1 MPPYL
6 LGLDAGS
13 GSVRALLVDVES
25 GRTTVAVRR
34 WEHPPAPDGWG
45 YDFDTDRNWGLL
57 AEAVREA
64 LGRSGAAPTDVA
76 GIAAASMRHSLV
88 LVREKKVLFAV
99 PNKDARA
106 AAEGMEMAAREGDAL
121 AACTGCWPSPIFT
134 APRLAWL
141 AARHPEWLEG
151 AVALSLSDWVAF
163 RLCGVLATDFSQ
175 AGESLLL
182 DVVRRE
188 WITDWLTGRG
198 LPPALLPPL
207 RPSGQ
212 YLGPLTEPAAADLGL
227 PPGVPVAVGGA
238 DTQCALLALGALAL
252 GDVGIVAG
260 TTGPVQGV
268 ADRPVIDPEARLW
281 TGLHVLPDRWVVES
295 NGGPLGDALDWL
307 AGLLFPE
314 SPRPAA
320 RLVAEAAQ
328 ARPGA
333 GGILSTFG
341 GQVFNARALSLPLGS
356 VTLSPFLSGD
366 GPARRADLC
375 RAVLEGLAFVL
386 RANIEQVAAV
396 VAQAVSLRQ
405 ADSLRY
411 MMTGGL
417 TRSPFWARL
426 VANVLGRPVRVS
438 EIPEGTALGAAI
450 CAGMGAGLFADLAE
464 GAARLGRVRT
474 VEPNEEAARTY
485 QALYAQWQ
493 DVRAAQAEAHDR
505 VAGRVL
511 ESMAAQTARP
521 TVPSFRPRI
530 LVTAQMDEASLAELR
545 RLGDVSYANYRE
557 TLQVLTGD
565 DLVEALQGVHVF
577 ITEVDVV
584 DLEALR
590 QLPDLR
596 VVVSCR
602 GLAVNVDVEACTAL
616 GIPVL
621 NAPGR
626 NADAVADLTVA
637 FMLALARK
645 LIPAD
650 GFLRQPGGEAG
661 DMARMGQAYEA
672 FLGRE
677 LWGKTVGLVGLGAVG
692 REVARRLASFGVRL
706 LVYDPYI
713 RPEDAARYDAESVSL
728 DELLVQSDFVSL
740 HAPVTEETRG
750 LIGREA
756 LARMKRGAFLVNT
769 ARAALVDEEALV
781 EALRSGHLA
790 GAALDVFSVEPPASD
805 HPLLGL
811 PNVIATPHIGGNT
824 AEVAAHQGHIVVEDL
839 RRMLVGERPRHIL
852 NPQTL
857 DEFSWTGPRRS
868 ADARVLESLEGR
880 PGPAVSDLQVAGS
893 REQVAEERGSRG
905 AEERG
910 SRGAGEQRS
919 GGAEERESRGAE
931 ERGSRGAEEQRGM
944 ETEHAIRD
952 TVEEIVRRFCE
963 KAVADPALREFAARR
978 RVMTHYTMTDL
989 GLEFY
994 IGFQDGQVVAGLG
1007 APPTPAEVRMK
1018 ATAEVL
1024 DSILTGRL
1032 SGQKAAMSGKL
1043 SFSGDVRTAMGVQ
1056 RVQGDLIRLYTAA
1069 REEAGGVDFAALA
1082 AAPAPAAVARPAPAP
1097 IGEDPRAEMVRAINE
1112 LYQLGLITATGGN
1125 VSVRVEER
1133 EECWITPSQLYKGDL
1148 RPELMVRIDLT
1159 GNVLDEGVPAP
1170 SSEWPMHTAIYRARP
1185 EVRAIVHAH
1194 APYATILALSGLP
1207 FLPVTTEAAFFR
1219 EVPVVPFIMPGTKEL
1234 AEAVVKAMGRTPV
1247 CLLQNH
1253 GVVVAATS
1261 LRRACNILEV
1271 VERTAQLI
1279 WGCYAVGKKPPTLPK
1294 DVVRTLREVGEMMA

>member
-1 MPPYL
+1 
-6 LGLDAGS
+6 
-13 GSVRALLVDVES
+13 
-25 GRTTVAVRR
+25 
-34 WEHPPAPDGWG
+34 
-45 YDFDTDRNWGLL
+45 
-57 AEAVREA
+57 
-64 LGRSGAAPTDVA
+64 
-76 GIAAASMRHSLV
+76 
-88 LVREKKVLFAV
+88 
-99 PNKDARA
+99 
-106 AAEGMEMAAREGDAL
+106 
-121 AACTGCWPSPIFT
+121 
-134 APRLAWL
+134 
-141 AARHPEWLEG
+141 
-151 AVALSLSDWVAF
+151 
-163 RLCGVLATDFSQ
+163 
-175 AGESLLL
+175 
-182 DVVRRE
+182 
-188 WITDWLTGRG
+188 
-198 LPPALLPPL
+198 
-207 RPSGQ
+207 
-212 YLGPLTEPAAADLGL
+212 
-227 PPGVPVAVGGA
+227 VGGA
-238 DTQCALLALGALAL
+238 DTQCALLALGALAP

-260 TTGPVQGV
+260 TTGPVQSV
-268 ADRPVIDPEARLW
+268 ADRPVMDPEARLW

-333 GGILSTFG
+333 GGVLSTFG

-417 TRSPFWARL
+417 TRSPFWAQL
-426 VANVLGRPVRVS
+426 VADVLGRPVRVS

-450 CAGMGAGLFADLAE
+450 CAGVGAGLFADLAE

-474 VEPNEEAARTY
+474 VEPDEEATRTY
-485 QALYAQWQ
+485 QALYAEWRE
-493 DVRAAQAEAHDR
+493 VRAAQAEAHDR
-505 VAGRVL
+505 AAGRVL
-511 ESMAAQTARP
+511 ESMAARAVRP
-521 TVPSFRPRI
+521 AVPSFRPRI

-577 ITEVDVV
+577 ITEVDMV

-692 REVARRLASFGVRL
+692 REVARRLAPFGVRL

-756 LARMKRGAFLVNT
+756 LARMKRGAFLINT

-781 EALRSGHLA
+781 EALRNGYLA

-824 AEVAAHQGHIVVEDL
+824 AEVAAHQGNIVVEDL
-839 RRMLVGERPRHIL
+839 RRMLTGERPRHIL

-857 DEFSWTGPRRS
+857 DGFSWTGPRRS

-893 REQVAEERGSRG
+893 REQGAEEQRSRG
-905 AEERG
+905 AEE
-910 SRGAGEQRS
+910 QR
-919 GGAEERESRGAE
+919 SRGAE
-931 ERGSRGAEEQRGM
+931 EQRSRGAEEQRGM
-944 ETEHAIRD
+944 ETEHAIRN

-994 IGFQDGQVVAGLG
+994 IGFQDGEVVAGLG

-1024 DSILTGRL
+1024 DGILTGRL

-1056 RVQGDLIRLYTAA
+1056 RVQGDLIRLYSAA
-1069 REEAGGVDFAALA
+1069 REEAGVAQADSLRPPQDRAGVAQ
-1082 AAPAPAAVARPAPAP
+1082 AVSLRTP
-1097 IGEDPRAEMVRAINE
+1097 EDPRAEMVRAINE

-1148 RPELMVRIDLT
+1148 RPELMVRIDLA

-1185 EVRAIVHAH
+1185 EVQAVVHAH
-1194 APYATILALSGLP
+1194 APYATILALSGLS
-1207 FLPVTTEAAFFR
+1207 FLPITTEAAFFR

-1294 DVVRTLREVGEMMA
+1294 EVVRTLREVGEMMA

>member
-1 MPPYL
+1 
-6 LGLDAGS
+6 
-13 GSVRALLVDVES
+13 
-25 GRTTVAVRR
+25 
-34 WEHPPAPDGWG
+34 
-45 YDFDTDRNWGLL
+45 
-57 AEAVREA
+57 
-64 LGRSGAAPTDVA
+64 
-76 GIAAASMRHSLV
+76 
-88 LVREKKVLFAV
+88 
-99 PNKDARA
+99 
-106 AAEGMEMAAREGDAL
+106 
-121 AACTGCWPSPIFT
+121 
-134 APRLAWL
+134 
-141 AARHPEWLEG
+141 
-151 AVALSLSDWVAF
+151 
-163 RLCGVLATDFSQ
+163 
-175 AGESLLL
+175 
-182 DVVRRE
+182 
-188 WITDWLTGRG
+188 
-198 LPPALLPPL
+198 
-207 RPSGQ
+207 
-212 YLGPLTEPAAADLGL
+212 
-227 PPGVPVAVGGA
+227 
-238 DTQCALLALGALAL
+238 
-252 GDVGIVAG
+252 
-260 TTGPVQGV
+260 
-268 ADRPVIDPEARLW
+268 
-281 TGLHVLPDRWVVES
+281 
-295 NGGPLGDALDWL
+295 
-307 AGLLFPE
+307 
-314 SPRPAA
+314 
-320 RLVAEAAQ
+320 
-328 ARPGA
+328 
-333 GGILSTFG
+333 
-341 GQVFNARALSLPLGS
+341 
-356 VTLSPFLSGD
+356 
-366 GPARRADLC
+366 
-375 RAVLEGLAFVL
+375 
-386 RANIEQVAAV
+386 
-396 VAQAVSLRQ
+396 
-405 ADSLRY
+405 
-411 MMTGGL
+411 
-417 TRSPFWARL
+417 
-426 VANVLGRPVRVS
+426 
-438 EIPEGTALGAAI
+438 
-450 CAGMGAGLFADLAE
+450 MGAGLFADLAE

-474 VEPNEEAARTY
+474 VEPDEEAARTY

-692 REVARRLASFGVRL
+692 REVARRLAPFGVRL

-857 DEFSWTGPRRS
+857 DGFSWTGPRRS

-893 REQVAEERGSRG
+893 REQVAGSTEQVAGSTEQVAGRTEQG
-905 AEERG
+905 AM
-910 SRGAGEQRS
+910 S
-919 GGAEERESRGAE
+919 
-931 ERGSRGAEEQRGM
+931 
-944 ETEHAIRD
+944 TEHAIRNR
-952 TVEEIVRRFCE
+952 VEEIVRRFCE

-994 IGFQDGQVVAGLG
+994 IGFQDGQVIAGLG

-1069 REEAGGVDFAALA
+1069 REEAGGVDFTHAAQADSLRH
-1082 AAPAPAAVARPAPAP
+1082 PQDRAAVAQAFSLHTP
-1097 IGEDPRAEMVRAINE
+1097 EDPRAEMVRAINE

-1148 RPELMVRIDLT
+1148 RPELMVRIDLS

-1234 AEAVVKAMGRTPV
+1234 AEAVVKAMGRNPV

>member
-34 WEHPPAPDGWG
+34 WEHSPAPDGWG

-88 LVREKKVLFAV
+88 LVREGKVLFAV

-121 AACTGCWPSPIFT
+121 AARTGRWPSPIFT

-188 WITDWLTGRG
+188 WMTDWLTGRG
-198 LPPALLPPL
+198 LSPALLPPL

-212 YLGPLTEPAAADLGL
+212 YLGPLTEAAAADLGL
-227 PPGVPVAVGGA
+227 PPGIPVAVGGA
-238 DTQCALLALGALAL
+238 DTQCALLALGALAP

-307 AGLLFPE
+307 AGLLFPD

-341 GQVFNARALSLPLGS
+341 GQVFNARALSLPVGS
-356 VTLSPFLSGD
+356 ITLSPFLSGD
-366 GPARRADLC
+366 GPSRRADLC

-386 RANIEQVAAV
+386 RANLEQVAAL
-396 VAQAVSLRQ
+396 VAQ

-417 TRSPFWARL
+417 TRSPFWAQL

-511 ESMAAQTARP
+511 ESMAAQAARP

-577 ITEVDVV
+577 ITEVDMV

-728 DELLVQSDFVSL
+728 DELLAQSDFVSL

-857 DEFSWTGPRRS
+857 DGFSWTGPRRS

-893 REQVAEERGSRG
+893 REQVAGSTEQVAGRMEQVAGRTEQG
-905 AEERG
+905 AM
-910 SRGAGEQRS
+910 S
-919 GGAEERESRGAE
+919 
-931 ERGSRGAEEQRGM
+931 
-944 ETEHAIRD
+944 TEHAIRNR
-952 TVEEIVRRFCE
+952 VEEIVRRFCE

-1007 APPTPAEVRMK
+1007 APPTAAEVRMK

-1069 REEAGGVDFAALA
+1069 REEVGVAQAESLRHI
-1082 AAPAPAAVARPAPAP
+1082 P
-1097 IGEDPRAEMVRAINE
+1097 EDPRAEMVRAINE

-1148 RPELMVRIDLT
+1148 RPELMVRIDLS

-1234 AEAVVKAMGRTPV
+1234 AEAVVKAMGRNPV

>member
-34 WEHPPAPDGWG
+34 WEHSPAPDGWG
-45 YDFDTDRNWGLL
+45 YDFDADRNWSLL

-64 LGRSGAAPTDVA
+64 LGRSGVAPTDVA

-88 LVREKKVLFAV
+88 LVREGKVLFAV

-121 AACTGCWPSPIFT
+121 AARNGRWPSPIFT

-163 RLCGVLATDFSQ
+163 RLCGALATDFSQ

-238 DTQCALLALGALAL
+238 DTQCALLALGALAP

-260 TTGPVQGV
+260 TTGPVQAV
-268 ADRPVIDPEARLW
+268 ADRPVMDPEARLW
-281 TGLHVLPDRWVVES
+281 TGLHILPDRWVVES

-356 VTLSPFLSGD
+356 ITLSPFLSGD
-366 GPARRADLC
+366 ASSRRADLC

-396 VAQAVSLRQ
+396 VAQAVSLPQ

-417 TRSPFWARL
+417 TRSPFWAQL

-450 CAGMGAGLFADLAE
+450 CAGVGAGLFADLAE

-474 VEPNEEAARTY
+474 VEPDEEATRTY

-577 ITEVDVV
+577 ITEVDMV

-728 DELLVQSDFVSL
+728 DELLAQSDFVSL

-857 DEFSWTGPRRS
+857 DGFSWTGPRRS

-893 REQVAEERGSRG
+893 REQVAGSTEQVAGRMEQVAGRTEQG
-905 AEERG
+905 AM
-910 SRGAGEQRS
+910 S
-919 GGAEERESRGAE
+919 
-931 ERGSRGAEEQRGM
+931 
-944 ETEHAIRD
+944 TEHAIRNR
-952 TVEEIVRRFCE
+952 VEEIVRRFCE
-963 KAVADPALREFAARR
+963 KAVADPALREFATRR
-978 RVMTHYTMTDL
+978 RVMTHYTMSDL

-1007 APPTPAEVRMK
+1007 VPPTPAEVRMK

-1024 DSILTGRL
+1024 DGILTGRL

-1069 REEAGGVDFAALA
+1069 REEAGGVDFTHAAQADSLRH
-1082 AAPAPAAVARPAPAP
+1082 PQDRAAVAQAFSLHTP
-1097 IGEDPRAEMVRAINE
+1097 EDPRAEMVRAINE

-1148 RPELMVRIDLT
+1148 RPELMVRIDLS

-1234 AEAVVKAMGRTPV
+1234 AEAVVKAMGCTPV

>member
-1 MPPYL
+1 MPRYL

-34 WEHPPAPDGWG
+34 WEHPPADNGGWA
-45 YDFDTDRNWGLL
+45 YNFDTERNWALL

-64 LGRSGAAPTDVA
+64 LARAGAAPTEVA

-88 LVREKKVLFAV
+88 LVRGGEVLFAV
-99 PNKDARA
+99 PNRDARA
-106 AAEGMEMAAREGDAL
+106 AAEGMEMAAGPGARV
-121 AACTGCWPSPIFT
+121 CTRTGCWPAPLFM
-134 APRLAWL
+134 APRLVWL
-141 AARHPEWLEG
+141 ARNHPKWLEG
-151 AVALSLSDWVAF
+151 AAALTVGDWVAW
-163 RLCGVLATDFSQ
+163 RLCGEAATDFSH
-175 AGESLLL
+175 AGETMLF

-188 WITDWLTGRG
+188 WMTDFLAELG
-198 LPPALLPPL
+198 LPASLLPPV
-207 RPSGQ
+207 RPAGAL
-212 YLGPLTEPAAADLGL
+212 LGRLTSSSAADLGL
-227 PPGVPVAVGGA
+227 TLGIPVAVGGA
-238 DTQCALLALGALAL
+238 DTQCALLALGAV
-252 GDVGIVAG
+252 GPEDIGIVAG

-268 ADRPVIDPEARLW
+268 ADAPLLDPEGRLW
-281 TGLHVLPDRWVVES
+281 TRPHVLPDRWVVES
-295 NGGPLGDALDWL
+295 NGGPLGEALDWL
-307 AGLLFPE
+307 AEALFPE

-320 RLVAEAAQ
+320 RLMGEAAQ

-341 GQVFNARALSLPLGS
+341 GQVFNARAMTFPVGSL
-356 VTLSPFLSGD
+356 TLSPFLDSN
-366 GPARRADLC
+366 GPSRRADLC

-386 RANIEQVAAV
+386 RANVEQVAAV
-396 VAQAVSLRQ
+396 MQ

-411 MMTGGL
+411 GMTGGL
-417 TRSPFWARL
+417 TRSPFWAQL
-426 VANVLGRPVRVS
+426 VADVLGAPIRVS
-438 EIPEGTALGAAI
+438 EIPEGTALGAAV
-450 CAGMGAGLFADLAE
+450 CAGVASGLFANLTE
-464 GAARLGRVRT
+464 GAERLARGRT
-474 VEPNEEAARTY
+474 VHPNEENARTY
-485 QALYAQWQ
+485 EVLYAEWK
-493 DVRAAQAEAHDR
+493 DLRAALAEAHDR
-505 VAGRVL
+505 AAARMIDAAVAQ
-511 ESMAAQTARP
+511 AARP
-521 TVPSFRPRI
+521 VRISFRPKI
-530 LVTAQMDEASLAELR
+530 LVTAQMDEESLAELR
-545 RLGDVSYANYRE
+545 RLGEVEYANYRE
-557 TLQVLTGD
+557 TLRVLVGE

-577 ITEVDVV
+577 ITEVDIV

-596 VVVSCR
+596 VVVACR
-602 GLAVNVDVEACTAL
+602 GQAVNVDVAACTAL

-621 NAPGR
+621 HAPGR
-626 NADAVADLTVA
+626 NAGAVADLTVA

-645 LIPAD
+645 LVPANE
-650 GFLRQPGGEAG
+650 FLRQPGGEAG
-661 DMARMGQAYEA
+661 DMGRMGQAYEA

-692 REVARRLASFGVRL
+692 REVARRLAPFGVRL
-706 LVYDPYI
+706 LVHDPYV
-713 RPEDAARYDAESVSL
+713 RPEEAARYDAELVSL
-728 DELLVQSDFVSL
+728 EDLLARSDFVSL
-740 HAPVTEETRG
+740 HAPVTDETRG

-769 ARAALVDEEALV
+769 ARAALVDEEALA

-790 GAALDVFSVEPPASD
+790 GAAVDVFSVEPPASD
-805 HPLLGL
+805 HPLLQL

-824 AEVAAHQGHIVVEDL
+824 EEVAAHQGRIVVEDL
-839 RRMLVGERPRHIL
+839 KRMLAGERPRHVL
-852 NPQTL
+852 NPQAL
-857 DEFSWTGPRRS
+857 ESFSWTGPRRS
-868 ADARVLESLEGR
+868 ADERALEGLAER
-880 PGPAVSDLQVAGS
+880 PGPAVSDLQVAG
-893 REQVAEERGSRG
+893 R
-905 AEERG
+905 
-910 SRGAGEQRS
+910 RGAGERRG
-919 GGAEERESRGAE
+919 GGAEEQGTMSTEHTTRN
-931 ERGSRGAEEQRGM
+931 
-944 ETEHAIRD
+944 TEHATRSTEHGVRN
-952 TVEEIVRRFCE
+952 TVEELLRRFCE
-963 KAVADPALREFAARR
+963 KAVADPALRTFAQKR

-994 IGFQDGQVVAGLG
+994 VGFMDGEVVAGLG
-1007 APPTPAEVRMK
+1007 APPAPAEVRMK

-1024 DSILTGRL
+1024 DGILTGRI

-1069 REEAGGVDFAALA
+1069 REEVGIAQADSLPYTPA
-1082 AAPAPAAVARPAPAP
+1082 AAPAPTAPRPAAPAP
-1097 IGEDPRAEMVRAINE
+1097 IPAGEDPRAEMVRAINE
-1112 LYQLGLITATGGN
+1112 LYGLGLITATGGN
-1125 VSVRVEER
+1125 VSVRIEDR

-1148 RPELMVRIDLT
+1148 RPELMVRIDLA

-1207 FLPVTTEAAFFR
+1207 FLPITTEAAFFR

-1234 AEAVVKAMGRTPV
+1234 AEAVVRTMGKNPV

-1294 DVVRTLREVGEMMA
+1294 DVVRALQEVGEMMA